1 MMTLS
6 SESSTQI
13 QVALEKFFEERNTL
27 VSSWICPLLSDKQV
41 LELGNGCK
49 KTVAQRGVRET
60 MKEAAM
66 GSFLVYKKRWME
78 KDQDKKLRVR
88 MKQHLQT
95 MAVIN
100 ERCKWYCPV
109 DGKEGS
115 VLRKVCCLVDVS
127 GLK

>member
-1 MMTLS
+1 MMTMS

-13 QVALEKFFEERNTL
+13 QVSLEKFFEERNTL

-49 KTVAQRGVRET
+49 NTVAQRGVRET

>member
-1 MMTLS
+1 MMTMS

-49 KTVAQRGVRET
+49 NTVAQRGVRET

-127 GLK
+127 ELK

>member
-1 MMTLS
+1 MMTMS

-13 QVALEKFFEERNTL
+13 QVSLEKFFEERNTL

-49 KTVAQRGVRET
+49 NTVAQRGVRET

-115 VLRKVCCLVDVS
+115 VLRKVCCLVDV
-127 GLK
+127 GELK

>member
-1 MMTLS
+1 MMTMS

-49 KTVAQRGVRET
+49 NTVAQRGVRET